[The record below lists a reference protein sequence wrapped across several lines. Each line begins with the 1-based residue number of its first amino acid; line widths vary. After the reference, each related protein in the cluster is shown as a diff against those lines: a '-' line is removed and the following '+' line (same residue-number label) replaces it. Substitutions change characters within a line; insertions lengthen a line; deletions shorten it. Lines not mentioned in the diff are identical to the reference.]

1 MPARITREDVA
12 HVARLAMLELSDA
25 ELEEFTGQ
33 LSAVLDHAADVEAL
47 DLADVAPTSHPL
59 PLQNVFRPDV
69 EVDGLDRD
77 EVLAAAPR
85 TEDGRFRVPPILGE
99 EP

>member
-12 HVARLAMLELSDA
+12 HVARLAMLELTDA
-25 ELEEFTGQ
+25 ELDQFTGQ

-47 DLADVAPTSHPL
+47 DLAAVAPTSHPL

-69 EVDGLDRD
+69 PTGGLDRD
-77 EVLAAAPR
+77 EVMAAAPR
-85 TEDGRFRVPPILGE
+85 AEDGRFRVPPILG
-99 EP
+99 